1 MKEDLETKLYNS
13 YFNGEKDA
21 FDLLYNKYKE
31 RIQYFIYNIVKDYQ
45 KAEDITQDV
54 FVYILQNK
62 MKEGY
67 SFKYYIYLIAKS
79 RALNYV
85 NTKSRKQE
93 INEQYFFNE
102 TNKIQED
109 LDEIA
114 AKNEIR
120 KKIINAINLLD
131 DKYKNAIYLVK
142 IEEFSYKEA
151 ASILGESVQNVK
163 NLVHRGKNK
172 LREILLKQDI
182 NNMNKV
188 LKIFIIILCTT
199 IILSGMV
206 YVTAK
211 IIESIK
217 TKLTPIFTSEIENI
231 DTNTIWIGSFQIAWN
246 EFMNTRINGNVE
258 FINEKSKLTE
268 ELNKQTFT
276 KDMLSS
282 DDYYIKVEKTSNE
295 LKKEILKD
303 IKNKFGIK
311 KSYALNKINFNKN
324 PADNSYTIYS
334 ILYKKFNF
342 LKPFDREYSATF
354 NGRGLYKYFGIVN
367 SSSEELNNNVE
378 VLFYNNE
385 KDYAVKLKTKEN
397 EDVILY
403 LNNSNNSFNDLYNE
417 IEQKT
422 KEYKGNT
429 TFTKN
434 DELSIPYINIS
445 ATINYDELCNK
456 VIKGT
461 EGIYIENAIQNVKF
475 YLNEKGGNLL
485 SEAAIQDVLLCISDD
500 TRYFYFNTPF
510 VIFLKE
516 SNKEKPYFAV
526 KINNADLLVK
536 STTEENVIK

>member
-13 YFNGEKDA
+13 YFNGEKGA

-62 MKEGY
+62 MKEEY

-93 INEQYFFNE
+93 INEQYFLNE

-109 LDEIA
+109 LDEIV

-120 KKIINAINLLD
+120 KKTINAINLLN

-217 TKLTPIFTSEIENI
+217 TKLTPIFTSEVENI

-258 FINEKSKLTE
+258 FINEKSKLAE

-324 PADNSYTIYS
+324 PEDNSYTIYS

-403 LNNSNNSFNDLYNE
+403 LNNSNNSFDDLYNE

-485 SEAAIQDVLLCISDD
+485 SEAAIQEVAVCISDNP
-500 TRYFYFNTPF
+500 RYFYNTPF
-510 VIFLKE
+510 VVFLKE